1 MRRLRLLACLAT
13 SGLVA
18 VNPDWFTDV
27 IETPAV
33 QELVRRLGAG
43 GALSV
48 PGVTLPAQPFLAAIL
63 HRIFPTRPL
72 VVVTENLKA
81 QEGVQQ
87 DLETWL
93 QLRRESNVDSREPEL
108 GTRSS
113 GPRPSTLDPRPLF
126 YPAWEILPHEN
137 KLPHADVI
145 SDRLETLVQLIPHDS
160 DSAPPASVVVTSV
173 AALVQKTFCPADL
186 RQRLR
191 KLARGD
197 QVNPLDLVE
206 WLEAQGYEPEAQVT
220 QRGEI
225 AMRGGIVDIFP
236 PTSPWPVRL
245 EFFGDELE
253 SLREFD
259 PQTQVSREQ
268 APAFSNAGP
277 KKPRARS

>member
-87 DLETWL
+87 DLPL
-93 QLRRESNVDSREPEL
+93 LRSAPL
-108 GTRSS
+108 
-113 GPRPSTLDPRPLF
+113 PST
-126 YPAWEILPHEN
+126 AGGGEG
-137 KLPHADVI
+137 
-145 SDRLETLVQLIPHDS
+145 
-160 DSAPPASVVVTSV
+160 
-173 AALVQKTFCPADL
+173 
-186 RQRLR
+186 
-191 KLARGD
+191 ARGGAGTAGD
-197 QVNPLDLVE
+197 AAGAGASAAASQPALDY
-206 WLEAQGYEPEAQVT
+206 GYDPGQTFIGTCPECKSDLQYSEGCVKCLAC
-220 QRGEI
+220 GYSEC
-225 AMRGGIVDIFP
+225 G
-236 PTSPWPVRL
+236 
-245 EFFGDELE
+245 
-253 SLREFD
+253 
-259 PQTQVSREQ
+259 
-268 APAFSNAGP
+268 
-277 KKPRARS
+277 